1 MAYKE
6 MVAPLFG
13 VDTDHERERVEV
25 EGLPTVKLPGA
36 VGAVATWTVV
46 VAVEVPFAFVA
57 VRVYMTV
64 EVGFTVIEPTRVEV
78 EKEPGVITT
87 ELAFETFQ
95 VRVEVPRDA
104 TIVGEAVKEEMPGWT
119 PEDVVPLVLVLC
131 ADTLFTPSYAATA

>member
-1 MAYKE
+1 MTE
-6 MVAPLFG
+6 
-13 VDTDHERERVEV
+13 
-25 EGLPTVKLPGA
+25 
-36 VGAVATWTVV
+36 V
-46 VAVEVPFAFVA
+46 VAVEVLLPAFVA

-104 TIVGEAVKEEMPGWT
+104 TIVGEAVKEEMDGSCPA
-119 PEDVVPLVLVLC
+119 E
-131 ADTLFTPSYAATA
+131 ATTRL